1 MDSDPLPTTTSPCPT
16 DNAEV
21 LSQEA
26 PSPGETVPE
35 APQGDLPNSGSRG
48 SKAPE
53 GSEFGPQPNTAP
65 EPPVVLDSGR
75 RPPSK
80 RGKPPM
86 PVTFVHPEAPNNR
99 LGALRSASI
108 DEEHRTI
115 MSAVVQKI
123 QSAKSG
129 LTEAVPAYCVGD
141 LCPSRGIGQSA
152 GSASQCFHRRG
163 APHYHECGD
172 PEGSVRQEQID

>member
-1 MDSDPLPTTTSPCPT
+1 MDSDPLPTATSPCPT

-26 PSPGETVPE
+26 PGRGETVPE
-35 APQGDLPNSGSRG
+35 APQGDLPDSGSRG
-48 SKAPE
+48 NKAPE

-65 EPPVVLDSGR
+65 EPPVVPDSGR

-80 RGKPPM
+80 RGKTPV
-86 PVTFVHPEAPNNR
+86 PVTSVHPEAPDNL

-115 MSAVVQKI
+115 MSAVVQKV

-129 LTEAVPAYCVGD
+129 LTEAC
-141 LCPSRGIGQSA
+141 
-152 GSASQCFHRRG
+152 ASLLTGF
-163 APHYHECGD
+163 EV
-172 PEGSVRQEQID
+172 SF